1 MLERMRR
8 IEIRRCVVPGGSAR
22 REPGGML
29 PRAVVEDGPRFLG
42 AGGHEEPGCPIGRRP
57 CGRGLQV
64 GLVEAGVV
72 EDRSHDRPVNRQ
84 PRVARAGD
92 GEVLRRKVGSELQGN
107 LRLERLDGGSV
118 EERAFDVSEADE
130 QVSVAIYQAAG
141 ERVG

>member
-1 MLERMRR
+1 M
-8 IEIRRCVVPGGSAR
+8 
-22 REPGGML
+22 
-29 PRAVVEDGPRFLG
+29 
-42 AGGHEEPGCPIGRRP
+42 
-57 CGRGLQV
+57 
-64 GLVEAGVV
+64 
-72 EDRSHDRPVNRQ
+72 NRQ